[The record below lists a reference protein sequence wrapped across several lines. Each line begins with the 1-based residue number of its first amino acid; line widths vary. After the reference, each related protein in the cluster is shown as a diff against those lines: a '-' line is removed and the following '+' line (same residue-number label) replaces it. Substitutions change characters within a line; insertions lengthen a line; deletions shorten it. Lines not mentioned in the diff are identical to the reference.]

1 MVTYL
6 FAWMSVFIH
15 QTCGFCFSYDFQA
28 CVNKSIS
35 ELRAYHNLGC
45 YGILLLPNNR
55 GRMDFD

>member
-35 ELRAYHNLGC
+35 ELRAYHNLIE
-45 YGILLLPNNR
+45 YIPEFRFLLR
-55 GRMDFD
+55 